1 MAGTGPIPEL
11 DNQHFLLSLQIQM
24 DFFNQFCN
32 SYPFPSDSHSVS
44 TPESSSASDWQTRR
58 TIQSDEEVLRASDR
72 PKKRAC
78 RRKFKETRHPVYRG
92 VRRRNGNMWV
102 CELREPNKKSR
113 IWLGTYPT
121 AEMAARAHD
130 VAALAFRGRKAC
142 LNFADS
148 AWSLPVPVSKDSM
161 EIRREIFLEIFNII
175 LNHPKICFYYNL
187 NNFNII
193 EVYLLIFHS
202 TYLYLSF

>member
-1 MAGTGPIPEL
+1 MAG
-11 DNQHFLLSLQIQM
+11 D
-24 DFFNQFCN
+24 
-32 SYPFPSDSHSVS
+32 VS
-44 TPESSSASDWQTRR
+44 N
-58 TIQSDEEVLRASDR
+58 
-72 PKKRAC
+72 C
-78 RRKFKETRHPVYRG
+78 RDGCPG
-92 VRRRNGNMWV
+92 
-102 CELREPNKKSR
+102 
-113 IWLGTYPT
+113 
-121 AEMAARAHD
+121 AD
-130 VAALAFRGRKAC
+130 VAALAFRGREAC